1 MPFWNIIK
9 SIQLLG
15 QSQNLLNLE
24 DCRIWMFA
32 SDFCK
37 CCYQSHMGSL
47 KEYQFTA
54 NGKSPEQI
62 KTSMYQKKPNSSPI
76 LMWLWDLTSQ
86 VNVFTIGYSFHLVSH
101 RKLWKALGL
110 SHCGTESL
118 LKSQGKKMPGV
129 EESSC
134 TQLCQMLDWK
144 LHLYVLPLCLGIF
157 FHAWWLCMSEPWA
170 LLWQHIK
177 PFSGR
182 NQGVVTSAYNRKA
195 LLHKA
200 CGAASLLCLSKTIM
214 NNKFSGSFLH
224 L

>member
-1 MPFWNIIK
+1 MLLSISHGLSQGISIYSKWKISRTNKNINVSKKAKFK
-9 SIQLLG
+9 SNFNVTLRPDITGECLYHWIFFPSCF
-15 QSQNLLNLE
+15 SQKAL
-24 DCRIWMFA
+24 
-32 SDFCK
+32 
-37 CCYQSHMGSL
+37 
-47 KEYQFTA
+47 
-54 NGKSPEQI
+54 
-62 KTSMYQKKPNSSPI
+62 
-76 LMWLWDLTSQ
+76 
-86 VNVFTIGYSFHLVSH
+86 
-101 RKLWKALGL
+101 KALGL

-129 EESSC
+129 EESSW

-200 CGAASLLCLSKTIM
+200 CGAASPLCLSKTIM